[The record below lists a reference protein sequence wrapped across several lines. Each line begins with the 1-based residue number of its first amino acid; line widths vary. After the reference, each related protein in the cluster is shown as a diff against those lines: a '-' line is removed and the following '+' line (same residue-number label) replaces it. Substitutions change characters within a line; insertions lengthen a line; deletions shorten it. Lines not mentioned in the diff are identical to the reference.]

1 MLKIPFKIVRR
12 MHDRAL
18 PTVRPVKKT
27 YNFIGKDCPNVPSYD
42 LGVLP
47 KKMKK
52 NNLKSK
58 LEKMFKIFKL

>member
-1 MLKIPFKIVRR
+1 MLKIPFQIVRR

-18 PTVRPVKKT
+18 PTVRPIKKT

-58 LEKMFKIFKL
+58 LGKIFNIFKL

>member
-1 MLKIPFKIVRR
+1 MLKIPFQIVRR

-58 LEKMFKIFKL
+58 LGKIFNIFKL

>member
-1 MLKIPFKIVRR
+1 MLKIPFQIVRR

-52 NNLKSK
+52 PSKIKRIRRNNDFISL
-58 LEKMFKIFKL
+58 